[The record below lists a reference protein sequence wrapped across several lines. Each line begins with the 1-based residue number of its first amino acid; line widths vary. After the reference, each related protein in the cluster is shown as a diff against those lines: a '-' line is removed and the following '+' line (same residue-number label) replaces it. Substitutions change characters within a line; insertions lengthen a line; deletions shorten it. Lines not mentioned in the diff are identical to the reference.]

1 MCVMQLFCSSA
12 AKLMNR
18 TQMEF
23 IGPIPWKY
31 FMLHY
36 VTCIMLKKYLPFIFL
51 IAAAL
56 LLFFIKQNQR
66 GEDAQK
72 PKVEQKE
79 EKVTVPAI
87 LPTDEEP
94 DEVEG
99 FNRNATHIIFSK
111 HAKCRMDCRK
121 IDEAEVKEILKSGKI
136 NYKKIQS
143 DKRGKT
149 YPVEGYTHD
158 KQHVR
163 IVFAP
168 KDDGLVVVT
177 VIDLNTEWSCDCK

>member
-1 MCVMQLFCSSA
+1 MF
-12 AKLMNR
+12 
-18 TQMEF
+18 
-23 IGPIPWKY
+23 
-31 FMLHY
+31 
-36 VTCIMLKKYLPFIFL
+36 KKYLPFILL

-56 LLFFIKQNQR
+56 LLFFIKKNQR
-66 GEDAQK
+66 GQTAQK
-72 PKVEQKE
+72 HRTEQTE
-79 EKVTVPAI
+79 DRITVPAV
-87 LPTDEEP
+87 LPADEKP

-99 FNRNATHIIFSK
+99 FNRNTNNIIFSK
-111 HAKCRMDCRK
+111 HAKCRMDCRE
-121 IDEAEVKEILKSGKI
+121 IDESEVKEILKNGRI

-168 KDDGLVVVT
+168 KGDGLVVVT
-177 VIDLNTEWSCDCK
+177 VIDLETEWACNCK

>member
-1 MCVMQLFCSSA
+1 MF
-12 AKLMNR
+12 
-18 TQMEF
+18 
-23 IGPIPWKY
+23 
-31 FMLHY
+31 
-36 VTCIMLKKYLPFIFL
+36 KKYLPFILL

-56 LLFFIKQNQR
+56 LLFFIKKNQR
-66 GEDAQK
+66 GQTAQK
-72 PKVEQKE
+72 HRTEQTE
-79 EKVTVPAI
+79 DRITVPAV
-87 LPTDEEP
+87 LPADEKP

-99 FNRNATHIIFSK
+99 FNRNTNNIIFSK
-111 HAKCRMDCRK
+111 HAKCRMDCRE
-121 IDEAEVKEILKSGKI
+121 IDESEVKEILKSGRI

-168 KDDGLVVVT
+168 KGDGLVVVT
-177 VIDLNTEWSCDCK
+177 VIDLETEWACNCK

>member
-1 MCVMQLFCSSA
+1 
-12 AKLMNR
+12 
-18 TQMEF
+18 
-23 IGPIPWKY
+23 
-31 FMLHY
+31 
-36 VTCIMLKKYLPFIFL
+36 MLKKYLPFIFL

-56 LLFFIKQNQR
+56 LLFYIKKNQR
-66 GEDAQK
+66 GDMPQR
-72 PKVEQKE
+72 PVTEQTADRI
-79 EKVTVPAI
+79 TVPAVF
-87 LPTDEEP
+87 PADEKTDEI
-94 DEVEG
+94 EG
-99 FNRNATHIIFSK
+99 FNRNTSNIIFSK

-121 IDEAEVKEILKSGKI
+121 IDESEVKEILKNGKI

-158 KQHVR
+158 RQHVR

-177 VIDLNTEWSCDCK
+177 VIDLETDWKCDCK